1 MLSMRHAQFIVVQIF
16 PQTKMRSNLEEGF
29 TEVNE
34 NHDLEHIIRNKMG
47 QVDGIEIK
55 KAMKKRV
62 DR

>member
-1 MLSMRHAQFIVVQIF
+1 
-16 PQTKMRSNLEEGF
+16 MRSNLEEGF